1 MRLLSPA
8 LPRAPP
14 ALPCPCPAVG
24 YHDEVTYLVVA
35 LGGAIGATARYALA
49 GFVHRFAS
57 LSFPW
62 GTFIVNV
69 SGCFV
74 FGIVAGVGEARGG
87 LAPLTRAFLLI
98 GILGGY
104 TTFSSFTFETMEL
117 LRGGQMPQAI
127 GNVVG
132 QVVLGLLAF
141 WAAWAM
147 ASAAAGGRP

>member
-1 MRLLSPA
+1 M
-8 LPRAPP
+8 
-14 ALPCPCPAVG
+14 
-24 YHDEVTYLVVA
+24 YLVVA
-35 LGGAIGATARYALA
+35 VGGAIGATARYALA

-57 LSFPW
+57 PFFPW
-62 GTFIVNV
+62 GTFLVNV

-74 FGIVAGVGEARGG
+74 FGAIAGLAEARGG
-87 LAPLTRAFLLI
+87 LSPLARAFLLV

-117 LRGGQMPQAI
+117 LRGGEMPQAI

-132 QVVLGLLAF
+132 QVTLGLLAF

-147 ASAAAGGRP
+147 AQAIAGGRS